1 MSISFD
7 FEAEDL
13 SMCAGYYEVEA
24 IFVSLRTERIK
35 IHLQII
41 RGGQGS
47 FIARLLK
54 FLEGYIP

>member
-41 RGGQGS
+41 RGG
-47 FIARLLK
+47 
-54 FLEGYIP
+54 